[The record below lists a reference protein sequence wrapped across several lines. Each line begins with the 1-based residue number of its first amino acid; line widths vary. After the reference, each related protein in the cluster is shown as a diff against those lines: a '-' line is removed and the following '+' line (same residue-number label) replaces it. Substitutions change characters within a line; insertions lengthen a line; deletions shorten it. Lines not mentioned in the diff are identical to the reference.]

1 MKHILFINDQ
11 PFNPKYGGI
20 ERVTDSIAR
29 GLVAR
34 GYQVSYLF
42 GRVGDKALLDY
53 DFPATLYELPQAGM
67 FTSEENRA
75 YYERL
80 LTEQKVDIVVNQRGL
95 NSYMN
100 PALDIRNVKRVSVVH
115 SKPTAY
121 ADYKVWR
128 LLYRKPGVANLIKY
142 ALRRLLYPLVRR
154 STARRHYGAA
164 RRQMAHIVQHS
175 EAVVMLCNRYVEDVH
190 RLGVV
195 PSEGDARLLAIN
207 NPNSF
212 SSTCSTTH
220 KEREVLF
227 VGRVDAVEKNT
238 PRLVEVWQRI
248 YADFPDWRLVIVGD
262 GPAMGQIKEY
272 ISQHNTERVSLEGF
286 QSNVQRYYERAAIVC
301 LTSNFEGWPLAMIE
315 GMQCG
320 CVPFAFNTFGA
331 AEEIIDH
338 EQCGM
343 VIEPDN
349 IEQYAARLAEV
360 MSDEPRRTAM
370 AAAASEKSR
379 RWSCDAIVEQWVAL
393 FESL

>member
-1 MKHILFINDQ
+1 MKHILFINDL

-34 GYQVSYLF
+34 GYKVSYLF
-42 GRVGDKALLDY
+42 NKVGDRSLLDY
-53 DFPATLYELPQAGM
+53 DFPATLYELPRAGM
-67 FTSEENRA
+67 FAEEENRA

-80 LTEQKVDIVVNQRGL
+80 LAEQKVDIVVNQRGL

-100 PALDIRNVKRVSVVH
+100 PALDISNVKRVSVVH

-142 ALRRLLYPLVRR
+142 AFRRLLYPLVRYT
-154 STARRHYGAA
+154 TAKRHYGAA

-175 EAVVMLCNRYVEDVH
+175 EAVVMLCTRYVSDVLQ
-190 RLGVV
+190 LGVT
-195 PSEGDARLLAIN
+195 PREGDARLLAIN

-212 SSTCSTTH
+212 NVACDTSH

-238 PRLVEVWQRI
+238 PRLVEVWQRL
-248 YADFPDWRLVIVGD
+248 YASFPDWRLVIVGD

-272 ISQHNTERVSLEGF
+272 IAQHNTQRVALEGY
-286 QSNVQRYYERAAIVC
+286 QSDVRSYYERASIVC

-320 CVPFAFNTFGA
+320 CVPFAFNTFGS

-343 VIEPDN
+343 IIEADN

-360 MSDEPRRTAM
+360 MSDSTKREAM
-370 AAAASEKSR
+370 AAAASTKSQ
-379 RWSCDAIVEQWVAL
+379 RWSSDTIVEQWVAL

>member
-1 MKHILFINDQ
+1 
-11 PFNPKYGGI
+11 
-20 ERVTDSIAR
+20 
-29 GLVAR
+29 
-34 GYQVSYLF
+34 
-42 GRVGDKALLDY
+42 
-53 DFPATLYELPQAGM
+53 
-67 FTSEENRA
+67 
-75 YYERL
+75 
-80 LTEQKVDIVVNQRGL
+80 
-95 NSYMN
+95 
-100 PALDIRNVKRVSVVH
+100 
-115 SKPTAY
+115 
-121 ADYKVWR
+121 
-128 LLYRKPGVANLIKY
+128 
-142 ALRRLLYPLVRR
+142 
-154 STARRHYGAA
+154 
-164 RRQMAHIVQHS
+164 
-175 EAVVMLCNRYVEDVH
+175 
-190 RLGVV
+190 
-195 PSEGDARLLAIN
+195 
-207 NPNSF
+207 
-212 SSTCSTTH
+212 
-220 KEREVLF
+220 
-227 VGRVDAVEKNT
+227 VDAVEKNT